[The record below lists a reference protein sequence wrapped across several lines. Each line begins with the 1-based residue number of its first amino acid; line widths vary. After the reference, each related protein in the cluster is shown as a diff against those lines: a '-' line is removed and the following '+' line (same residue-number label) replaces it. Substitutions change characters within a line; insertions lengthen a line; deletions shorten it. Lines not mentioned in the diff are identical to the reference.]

1 MLYPVLYKVYSWDE
15 MDHSAH
21 YCYGV
26 TLAESYADAIM
37 KIEEYY
43 GDTIIEVSL
52 FMSEE
57 ATVYEF
63 NIDEDKYLKEYI
75 QQATAN

>member
-15 MDHSAH
+15 IAGSAH

-43 GDTIIEVSL
+43 GDTIMEISL
-52 FMSEE
+52 IQNEDCSI
-57 ATVYEF
+57 YEF
-63 NIDEDKYLKEYI
+63 DIEDKYLKEYI